1 MGKVILITGSETLLG
16 RKLIEKNLSAGNKV
30 IAPVQS
36 KDKNSNEPQKNNLL
50 VVPWNKSSVISTR
63 TVLREGI
70 RVFRKIDEA
79 ILVYSENKT
88 NDQLL
93 DFSTSEID
101 ALIESSINGMV
112 YLTKELLKI
121 LNSEENSALSFAW
134 VRKAVNTINPVEAG
148 VKGFFRTFANATIVN
163 NDTIYKCAFT
173 TSVTEM
179 DSYASFICNVLSD
192 RPLKAD
198 SQWLNYADRK
208 NLFSSLPIITRKL
221 DLF

>member
-30 IAPVQS
+30 IAPVHS
-36 KDKNSNEPQKNNLL
+36 KDENSNEPQKNNLL

-63 TVLREGI
+63 TVIREGI

-101 ALIESSINGMV
+101 ELIESSISGIV
-112 YLTKELLKI
+112 YLTKEILKT
-121 LNSEENSALSFAW
+121 LNSTENGALSFAW
-134 VRKAVNTINPVEAG
+134 VRKAVNTKNPVEAG
-148 VKGFFRTFANATIVN
+148 VKGFFRTFADAALLNS
-163 NDTIYKCAFT
+163 DTIYKCAFT
-173 TSVTEM
+173 TTVTEM
-179 DSYASFICNVLSD
+179 DSYAGFICNVLND

-198 SQWLNYADRK
+198 SQWLNYTDRK
-208 NLFSSLPIITRKL
+208 NLFSSLPVVSRKL

>member
-30 IAPVQS
+30 IAPVHS
-36 KDKNSNEPQKNNLL
+36 KDENSNEPQKNNLL

-63 TVLREGI
+63 TVIREGI

-101 ALIESSINGMV
+101 EAIESSINGIV
-112 YLTKELLKI
+112 YLTREVIKAL
-121 LNSEENSALSFAW
+121 SGGENSAISFAM
-134 VRKAVNTINPVEAG
+134 VRKIQSTDNPLEKG
-148 VKGFFRTFANATIVN
+148 FKGFFKAFA
-163 NDTIYKCAFT
+163 DTAILSSDSLYKCAFT
-173 TSVTEM
+173 TSVSEM
-179 DSYASFICNVLSD
+179 DSYAGFISNLLNE
-192 RPLKAD
+192 RPAKAD
-198 SQWLNYADRK
+198 RQWLNYTERK
-208 NLFSSLPIITRKL
+208 NLFSSLPILPRKQ
-221 DLF
+221 DLI

>member
-1 MGKVILITGSETLLG
+1 MEKVILITGSETLLG

-30 IAPVQS
+30 IAPVHS

-63 TVLREGI
+63 TVIREGI

-88 NDQLL
+88 NEKLL

-101 ALIESSINGMV
+101 ESIESSINGIV
-112 YLTKELLKI
+112 YITRELIKVFGSDQ
-121 LNSEENSALSFAW
+121 NKAVSFAM
-134 VRKAVNTINPVEAG
+134 VRKRLDLERPLESG
-148 VKGFFRTFANATIVN
+148 FRGFFKSFAEAVITSDNPL
-163 NDTIYKCAFT
+163 YKCAFI
-173 TSVTEM
+173 TSVSEI
-179 DSYASFICNVLSD
+179 DSYAGFICNLLSEK
-192 RPLKAD
+192 PQKAD
-198 SQWLNYADRK
+198 GQWLNYTERK
-208 NLFSSLPIITRKL
+208 NLFSTLPILPRKQ